1 MLDMSP
7 LWGFLGLFGAL
18 KNDRCRSKKARTFVA
33 FLKIIDLEYGL
44 FNTNRA
50 VQCRT

>member
-1 MLDMSP
+1 MLMCRP
-7 LWGFLGLFGAL
+7 VRAFGVRV
-18 KNDRCRSKKARTFVA
+18 KNDRYRSKKARTFVA
-33 FLKIIDLEYGL
+33 FLKIIELEYGL